1 MASSYAFS
9 YCTLLFLFIAVT
21 QAGVSQSVQTP
32 SSSNAMVQPMTMQTS
47 IHGLTTTSSLL
58 STSGST
64 TVQAIAPHVQQV
76 PVSVS
81 LCLWVD
87 FLGNSLNCFALLH
100 QKCHYG
106 LILPQRYT

>member
-1 MASSYAFS
+1 MLLIVMVCSYAFS
-9 YCTLLFLFIAVT
+9 YCTLLFLFIAVS

-32 SSSNAMVQPMTMQTS
+32 SSANATAQPIPIQTS

-58 STSGST
+58 STSGNT

-81 LCLWVD
+81 LNVCVCIFWGTDLEL
-87 FLGNSLNCFALLH
+87 FCTIA
-100 QKCHYG
+100 
-106 LILPQRYT
+106 P